1 VDSNAGHAGRLAFHL
16 GPAVTATLL
25 QGVASL
31 RWRFDDGTEGAAE
44 LRLPDVLEWSAIH
57 GRTDPVLGWYSP
69 AFDERCETTTLV
81 GSGRFERGH
90 DYRSI
95 LSFQC

>member
-1 VDSNAGHAGRLAFHL
+1 VDSDVAQTGRLAFHF
-16 GPAVTATLL
+16 GPAITATLS
-25 QGVASL
+25 QEVASL
-31 RWRFDDGTEGAAE
+31 RWRFPDGAEGSAE
-44 LRLPDVLEWSAIH
+44 LRLPAALDWSASH

-69 AFDERCETTTLV
+69 AFDERREATTLV

-95 LSFQC
+95 LSFHC